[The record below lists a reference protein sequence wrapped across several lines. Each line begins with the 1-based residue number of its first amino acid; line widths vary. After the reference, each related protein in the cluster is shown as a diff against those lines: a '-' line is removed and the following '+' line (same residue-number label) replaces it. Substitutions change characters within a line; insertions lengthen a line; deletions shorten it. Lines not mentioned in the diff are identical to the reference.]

1 MAGCSKLENAMADT
15 ISLHNWIAG
24 QPAAPHSGAWLE
36 RQNPADTRDLVARVP
51 ASDAAD
57 ADAALAA
64 AAAAYPGWRAT
75 PAPRRAEIL
84 FRAAQ
89 LLVERKEAYAAA
101 MTREMGKVLE
111 ETRGDVQEAIDML
124 YFIAGEG
131 RRLYG
136 QTTPSELANKVC
148 MTARVPLGVAALI
161 TPWNFPMAIPSW
173 KLAPCLLCGNT
184 AVLKPAEDTP
194 LSAMNLVQTLTDAGL
209 PAGVVNVVFGRGGEV
224 GAALVS
230 DERPRI
236 ISFTGSTAVGKQV
249 GQIAAAGLKHCNLE
263 MGGKNAILILDD
275 ADLEL
280 ALDGCLWA
288 AFGTSGQ
295 RCTAASRIV
304 VQKGIYKKF
313 LEAFQKRAAALRI
326 GPGLDAA
333 SQVGPI
339 VNAKQRQR
347 IEEYIEIG
355 KKEGARLA
363 LGGGRVTTEAC
374 AHGYFLQPTIFADV
388 DRGMR
393 IAQEEIFGPV
403 VSLIPCQNLE
413 EAIAIN
419 NGVRYGLS
427 SSLYTADVNAAFQAM
442 RDLDTGIVYIN
453 APTIGAEVHL
463 PFGGVRA
470 TGNGHR
476 ESGLATLEVYSEWK
490 TIYVDY
496 SGRLQRAQIDTGE

>member
-1 MAGCSKLENAMADT
+1 MPEAVVHN
-15 ISLHNWIAG
+15 NWIGGRWAEPKS
-24 QPAAPHSGAWLE
+24 QQWIE
-36 RQNPADTRDLVARVP
+36 RHNPADTRELVARVP
-51 ASDAAD
+51 ASNAAD

-64 AAAAYPGWRAT
+64 AQAAYPAWRAT

-89 LLVERKEAYAAA
+89 LLVERKEAYAAT

-124 YFIAGEG
+124 YFMAGEG

-136 QTTPSELANKVC
+136 QTTPSELANKMC

-194 LSAMNLVQTLTDAGL
+194 LSAMNLVQTLSDAGL
-209 PAGVVNVVFGRGGEV
+209 PPGVVNVVFGRGGEA

-236 ISFTGSTAVGKQV
+236 VSFTGSTAVGKQV

-263 MGGKNAILILDD
+263 MGGKNATIILED

-280 ALDGCLWA
+280 ALEGCLWG

-295 RCTAASRIV
+295 RCTATSRIV
-304 VQKGIYKKF
+304 IQRGVYDKF
-313 LEAFQKRAAALRI
+313 LEMLKRRAQTLRL

-333 SQVGPI
+333 SQVGPV
-339 VNAKQRQR
+339 VNEKQLQR
-347 IEEYIEIG
+347 IENYIAIG
-355 KKEGARLA
+355 KQEGATLA
-363 LGGGRVTTEAC
+363 LGGGRVTKGAC
-374 AHGYFLQPTIFADV
+374 AHGYFLEPTIFAGV
-388 DRGMR
+388 SPSMR

-403 VSLIPCQNLE
+403 VALIPCRDLDDGI
-413 EAIAIN
+413 AIA
-419 NGVRYGLS
+419 NGVGYGLS
-427 SSLYTADVNAAFQAM
+427 SSLYTANVNAAFAAL

-490 TIYVDY
+490 TMYVDY